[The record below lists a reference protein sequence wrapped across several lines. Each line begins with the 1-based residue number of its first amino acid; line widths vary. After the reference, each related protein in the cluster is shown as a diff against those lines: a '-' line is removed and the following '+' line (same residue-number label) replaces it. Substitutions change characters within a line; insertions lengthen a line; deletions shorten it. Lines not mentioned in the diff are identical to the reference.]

1 MENQID
7 RIPEFVNEVSRI
19 DRMLK
24 DDFYSP
30 LSKHGLRSARS
41 YWIKRIQGAHLEK
54 VEDRMKLTDP
64 ENRAADVADF
74 YNKKYG

>member
-1 MENQID
+1 MGNHID

-54 VEDRMKLTDP
+54 VLDRMKLTDP
-64 ENRAADVADF
+64 ENAASDVADF